1 MNNNK
6 KYFVVSDIH
15 SFYDEMILA
24 LSKHN
29 FDLNNPS
36 HILIICGDCFDRGD
50 FSVKVFEFI
59 KELKSQDRLIY
70 IRGNHED
77 LLFDCIDELVRCG
90 KCGGHHYSNGTVKT
104 LSHFINEDDYW
115 IYSTYIP
122 TNVIE
127 SIVNNT
133 KELRAFIQDT
143 CVDYFTLG
151 NKIFVHSWLPCIVD
165 APHCSQGIDDI
176 WDKNPNSLEAN
187 DLVKYREAWR
197 SARWGN
203 GFAQYKAG
211 LVPVDKVIVFGH
223 WHTSWYR
230 SHILM
235 THKEW
240 PQKNRRDFYET
251 FYPIITDKIIAL
263 DSCVAYTGKIN
274 CVVFDENGEILD
286 YDK

>member
-1 MNNNK
+1 MST
-6 KYFVVSDIH
+6 KYFAISDVH
-15 SFYDEMILA
+15 SAYTPMVEALVEKGFNCSNPEHKLIL
-24 LSKHN
+24 
-29 FDLNNPS
+29 
-36 HILIICGDCFDRGD
+36 CGDAFDRMD
-50 FSVKVFEFI
+50 ETVQVFEFI

-77 LLFDCIDELVRCG
+77 LLFDCINELVRYG
-90 KCGGHHYSNGTVKT
+90 KCGGHHYSNGTIKT

-122 TNVIE
+122 TNIVE

-151 NKIFVHSWLPCIVD
+151 NKIFVHSWLPTQCD
-165 APHCSQGIDDI
+165 L
-176 WDKNPNSLEAN
+176 DKGETVHEEWFNSNKLPA
-187 DLVKYREAWR
+187 LWKK
-197 SARWGN
+197 ARWNN
-203 GFAQYKAG
+203 GFVQYKAG

-251 FYPIITDKIIAL
+251 FYPVITDKIVAL

-274 CVVFDENGEILD
+274 CVVFDENGEIVD
-286 YDK
+286 